1 MGARKLN
8 NRYDKYYTEGNAV
21 RRVRPDSDVYENPL
35 REERR
40 RQSKRSSRKSQKE
53 LSSINMASC
62 VILIFAITITLFTC
76 IDFIKIQAEVSSLN
90 TRIIQS
96 EKELSNLKDENRI
109 RKAQLD
115 ASVDLNEIYDVASN
129 ELGMVVPNDDQVIYF
144 ESVKSGF
151 VKQYENIPAS
161 AESNLF
167 R

>member
-90 TRIIQS
+90 KSIIQS

-109 RKAQLD
+109 HKAQLD

-129 ELGMVVPNDDQVIYF
+129 ELGMVVPNDNQVIYF

>member
-96 EKELSNLKDENRI
+96 EKELSNLKDENII

-161 AESNLF
+161 ADSNLF

>member
-109 RKAQLD
+109 RKTQLD

>member
-62 VILIFAITITLFTC
+62 VILILAITITLFTC

>member
-8 NRYDKYYTEGNAV
+8 NRYYKYYTEGNAV

>member
-115 ASVDLNEIYDVASN
+115 ASVDLNEIYDVATN

>member
-1 MGARKLN
+1 MCS
-8 NRYDKYYTEGNAV
+8 
-21 RRVRPDSDVYENPL
+21 SDLNPL

>member
-96 EKELSNLKDENRI
+96 EKELSNLKDENII